1 MSESDRI
8 GRVAMLSV
16 HTSPLDPP
24 GTGDAGGLNVY
35 VVETA
40 RRLAARG
47 TEVEIFTRATDG
59 SLPETVRM
67 GPGILVHHVMAGPYE
82 GLAKDDLP
90 GQLCA
95 FAAGVM
101 RTAAGRPEH
110 WYDVVHSHYWLS
122 GQVGWLAADR
132 WNVPLVHTMHT
143 MARVKNALL
152 ADGDRAEPPGREI
165 GEAQVVEAASVLVA
179 NTAQEAGDLVSL
191 YAAEPA

>member
-110 WYDVVHSHYWLS
+110 AGRSPMPDSTARMSRDVRPPR
-122 GQVGWLAADR
+122 VGSAR
-132 WNVPLVHTMHT
+132 NV
-143 MARVKNALL
+143 R
-152 ADGDRAEPPGREI
+152 
-165 GEAQVVEAASVLVA
+165 
-179 NTAQEAGDLVSL
+179 
-191 YAAEPA
+191 